1 MSDDWLDRV
10 KWDDRGLVA
19 AVAQESE
26 TGRLLMLAW
35 MNRDALRLT
44 RESGHAVYWS
54 RSRAKLWHKGES
66 SGHRQEVKSIR
77 LDCDG
82 DAILL
87 EVVQRGGIA
96 CHTGRHNCF
105 FRKLEDDRW
114 VEVEPV
120 LKDPKAI
127 YVR

>member
-1 MSDDWLDRV
+1 MSDDWLDQV
-10 KWDDRGLVA
+10 KWDERGLVA
-19 AVAQESE
+19 AVAQESG

-35 MNRDALRLT
+35 MNREALRLT

-54 RSRAKLWHKGES
+54 RSRGKLWHKGES
-66 SGHRQEVKSIR
+66 SGHQQEVKSIR
-77 LDCDG
+77 LDCDA
-82 DAILL
+82 DVILL
-87 EVVQRGGIA
+87 EVVQKGGIA

-105 FRKLEDDRW
+105 FRELEEDRW

-127 YVR
+127 YG